1 VDRLEFEV
9 GGGDII
15 SLPVYRATLTV
26 GAFGLL
32 VVEVAA
38 SAGEDT
44 VLLGRDVL
52 NEYTVTLY
60 GPNRRTEFSD
70 E

>member
-1 VDRLEFEV
+1 MDRLEFEV

-15 SLPVYRATLTV
+15 TLPIYRAILTV
-26 GAFGLL
+26 GAFGPL
-32 VVEVAA
+32 VVDVAA
-38 SAGEDT
+38 SAGEEA

-52 NEYTVTLY
+52 NECTVTLD
-60 GPNRRTEFSD
+60 GRGRRTEFSD